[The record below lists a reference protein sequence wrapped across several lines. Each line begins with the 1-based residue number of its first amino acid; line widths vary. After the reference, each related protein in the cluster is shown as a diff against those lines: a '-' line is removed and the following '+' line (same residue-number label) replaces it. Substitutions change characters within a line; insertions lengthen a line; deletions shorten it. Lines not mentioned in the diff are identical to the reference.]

1 MQSEKAKLEQMAD
14 NEVRKAQE
22 LNKLESEEK
31 ELFGFDLSNYTM
43 SKEIQEAESP
53 FLSARSIQ
61 HLVEMYLNHRLGGSN
76 YILGDGALKTLRL
89 SAVARSEILSDL
101 RNLTGLRNSLR
112 RKWEVYLKGNNPN
125 HPITFDS
132 EAAEKNRTA
141 FFVTPVH
148 PLVKQ
153 AAFYFATNKLVY
165 IHLEYYSD
173 EIPAGDYP
181 MSIYAWDYVGIR
193 SNFKLVAICEEPRI
207 AAELPNTS

>member
-1 MQSEKAKLEQMAD
+1 MAD

-61 HLVEMYLNHRLGGSN
+61 HLVEMYLNHRLGGNN

-101 RNLTGLRNSLR
+101 KNLTGLRNSLR

-148 PLVKQ
+148 PLLKTSGILFCHQQ
-153 AAFYFATNKLVY
+153 ARL
-165 IHLEYYSD
+165 YSL
-173 EIPAGDYP
+173 
-181 MSIYAWDYVGIR
+181 GI
-193 SNFKLVAICEEPRI
+193 L
-207 AAELPNTS
+207 L